1 MRKYKMNYGLSFFMS
16 MSTCV
21 YIILLMITLTDILI
35 SIAYKNIEIIIVTY
49 SIFIGMFILFS
60 IISLAIYGIGK
71 LCKKEYVL
79 LDNDRII
86 YGNTVINIYNISNI
100 DFVVA
105 EMGTKYSK
113 GVPYGVNI
121 RYKTLDTEEYIL
133 IKRFPIKLIKEMLKI
148 NHNIEYDKSAIKQEL
163 KKNTKHG
170 LLLSVVF
177 LIVIFISDKMG
188 CD

>member
-1 MRKYKMNYGLSFFMS
+1 MKKYKMNYGLSFFMS

-21 YIILLMITLTDILI
+21 YIMLLMITLTDILI
-35 SIAYKNIEIIIVTY
+35 SIMYKNIEIIIVTY
-49 SIFIGMFILFS
+49 SVFIGMFILFS
-60 IISLAIYGIGK
+60 IISLAIYGICK
-71 LCKKEYVL
+71 LYKKEYVL
-79 LDNDRII
+79 LDNNRII
-86 YGNTVINIYNISNI
+86 YGNKVINIYNISNI

-121 RYKTLDTEEYIL
+121 RYKTLDSEEYIL
-133 IKRFPIKLIKEMLKI
+133 IHRFPIKLIKEMLKI

-177 LIVIFISDKMG
+177 LIVCFISNKMG
-188 CD
+188 CE